1 MDDVL
6 DWIGDQLLAAER
18 RPLPRQRASLALASR
33 RRLALAVAVGLLLV
47 LLAAVADAAG
57 IINVS
62 ALWQQEPNVPSPY
75 GTAKSIP
82 SDLSGA
88 YAILRRARNSADALT
103 GGVAGGNAAITTPGG
118 NGQHYGA
125 SPALSR
131 YLGKIDGTAFWLVPG
146 NRGSCVQTSNYGTV
160 CTSNAHFETQGT
172 SALLAGTAGYPS
184 TVFGAIPDAATVT
197 ATTRAGTPAKVQR
210 ASNAFLVT
218 GTNLAT
224 VTIHQQDGRDDTL
237 DIPQTPA
244 PGTAPSSGSSRPQQ
258 GAP

>member
-18 RPLPRQRASLALASR
+18 RPLPRRRGSLTVAGR
-33 RRLALAVAVGLLLV
+33 RRLALAAAIGLLLV

-75 GTAKSIP
+75 GTATSIP
-82 SDLSGA
+82 SDLTSA
-88 YAILRRARNSADALT
+88 YAILRRAPNRADALT

-118 NGQHYGA
+118 IGEHYGA
-125 SPALSR
+125 SPSLSR
-131 YLGKIDGTAFWLVPG
+131 YLGTIDGTAFWLVPG
-146 NRGSCVQTSNYGTV
+146 NLGSCVQTSNYGTV
-160 CTSNAHFETQGT
+160 CTSNARFETQG
-172 SALLAGTAGYPS
+172 AAGLLAGTAGYPS

-197 ATTRAGTPAKVQR
+197 ATTRNGTPAAVQR

-224 VTIHQQDGRDDTL
+224 VTIHQQNGHNDTL

-244 PGTAPSSGSSRPQQ
+244 PSGAPSAGPSGPQQ
-258 GAP
+258 GPT

>member
-18 RPLPRQRASLALASR
+18 RPLPRRRGSLAVAGR

-47 LLAAVADAAG
+47 LVAAVADAAG

-75 GTAKSIP
+75 GTATSIP
-82 SDLSGA
+82 SDLAHA
-88 YAILRRARNSADALT
+88 YAVLQRPRDAADALT
-103 GGVAGGNAAITTPGG
+103 AGAGGGNAAVTVPGG
-118 NGQHYGA
+118 IGGHYGA
-125 SPALSR
+125 SPSLSR

-146 NRGSCVQTSNYGTV
+146 NLGSCVQTSNDGTI
-160 CTSNAHFETQGT
+160 CTSNARFEIQGA
-172 SALLAGTAGYPS
+172 SGLLAGIAGYPS
-184 TVFGAIPDAATVT
+184 TVLGAIPDAATVT
-197 ATTRAGTPAKVQR
+197 ATTRDGTLATVQR

-224 VTIHQQDGRDDTL
+224 VTIHQQDGEDYTI

-244 PGTAPSSGSSRPQQ
+244 PGGAPSSGISGPQQ
-258 GAP
+258 GPT